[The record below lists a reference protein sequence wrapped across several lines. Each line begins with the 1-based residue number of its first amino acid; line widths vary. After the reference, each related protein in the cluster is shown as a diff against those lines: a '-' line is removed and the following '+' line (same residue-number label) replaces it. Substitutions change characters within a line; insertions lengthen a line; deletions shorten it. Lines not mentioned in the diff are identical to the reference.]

1 MDRLVAVILFP
12 VWLAGCTQV
21 TPAPA
26 PPRPAVVQTPAAP
39 VGEAAHAAFERYAAL
54 SPQTPDP
61 PSSEQAPFFTDIEE
75 LLLGARKATS
85 PWNRELFI
93 RNAQDQ
99 FWRYGLGIAV
109 AEKLSLAK
117 PEDIAGFRELVGTRV
132 EQIDRDNTVFLK
144 AEVDRR
150 GGWPPKS
157 DVGDGGAHFS
167 WLLVQHADR
176 DPEFQRRVLG
186 LMEPMVATGEVYGY
200 DFAYLFDRVAR
211 AASQPQR
218 FGTQGRCVAGEN
230 RWAPF
235 EAEDA
240 ARLDE
245 RRLSVGLT
253 PMAEYLAV
261 FKERRLCE
269 GQ

>member
-1 MDRLVAVILFP
+1 MA
-12 VWLAGCTQV
+12 A
-21 TPAPA
+21 
-26 PPRPAVVQTPAAP
+26 QTPEAP
-39 VGEAAHAAFERYAAL
+39 VSEAARAAFDRYAAL
-54 SPQTPDP
+54 SPQTQDP
-61 PSSEQAPFFTDIEE
+61 PNPEQAPFFTDIEE

-99 FWRYGLGIAV
+99 FWRYALGIAV
-109 AEKLSLAK
+109 AEKLSLAN
-117 PEDIAGFRELVGTRV
+117 PEDIAGFQELVGKRV
-132 EQIDRDNTVFLK
+132 EETDRVNTAFLK

-176 DPEFQRRVLG
+176 DPEFQQRVLG

-200 DFAYLFDRVAR
+200 DFAYLFDRVAQ

-235 EAEDA
+235 EVEDT

-245 RRLSVGLT
+245 RRLSVGLK
-253 PMAEYLAV
+253 PMAEYVAV